1 MKIRLLYFAALRE
14 RLGLEEE
21 VLELPEAATVA
32 VLLEVLAERHE
43 LFRGLRGFRIAVDRK
58 FARNRDVI
66 PEGAEV
72 AVIPPVAGG
81 GSEEAI
87 RCRVALVK
95 DPITQDDLVGQ
106 LGDPGAGA
114 QVVFLGVVRDHHQGR
129 DVARID
135 YQAYEAMAEA
145 ELERI
150 GERLLEQHP
159 EVLRAVLV
167 HRFGLLEVGEASVGV
182 GVATGHRGEAF
193 EACRWAIDAIKESVP
208 IWKKEHYLEGD
219 HHWVRA
225 DEMGAAAEAEEGS
238 HWGEAEP
245 PPEAPNPSGD
255 LE

>member
-21 VLELPEAATVA
+21 DLELPEGATVA

-43 LFRGLRGFRIAVDRK
+43 LFRGLRGFRIAVERK
-58 FARNRDVI
+58 FARENDPI

-81 GSEEAI
+81 AGG
-87 RCRVALVK
+87 RVQVALTREVLSA
-95 DPITQDDLVGQ
+95 DALSEQVGH
-106 LGDPGAGA
+106 PGAGA

-150 GERLLEQHP
+150 GARLLESFP
-159 EVLRAVLV
+159 GVERAILV
-167 HRFGLLEVGEASVGV
+167 HRVGLLEVGEASVGV
-182 GVATGHRGEAF
+182 AVSTAHRAEAF
-193 EACRWAIDAIKESVP
+193 EACRWGIDAIKESVP
-208 IWKKEHYLEGD
+208 IWKKEHYREGD
-219 HHWVRA
+219 HRWVRA
-225 DEMGAAAEAEEGS
+225 DEMGAAEETD
-238 HWGEAEP
+238 ET
-245 PPEAPNPSGD
+245 PPESP
-255 LE
+255 